1 MQFELT
7 LQPSGKRY
15 ASVWLERSHGMFGEL
30 RAKGRIKDFIVKPR
44 TMSHGTMEVY
54 KLSESRR
61 FYEEFLG
68 VETVRHSVGAMAVR
82 CSSSSHVIARRP
94 VGTALHSPPQP
105 RIDAQGA
112 DA

>member
-1 MQFELT
+1 MN
-7 LQPSGKRY
+7 SAVK
-15 ASVWLERSHGMFGEL
+15 MFGEL
-30 RAKGRIKDFIVKPR
+30 QAKGRIKDFIVKPR

-105 RIDAQGA
+105 TIHAQGA

>member
-1 MQFELT
+1 
-7 LQPSGKRY
+7 
-15 ASVWLERSHGMFGEL
+15 
-30 RAKGRIKDFIVKPR
+30 
-44 TMSHGTMEVY
+44 MEVY

-94 VGTALHSPPQP
+94 VGTALH
-105 RIDAQGA
+105 
-112 DA
+112 